1 MEYSASETS
10 CSSHMNLDDILKND
24 KVRYIRKG
32 YGLIF
37 AIIIALGFF
46 VLGPHLMASVWPYIE
61 DYSSMTPS

>member
-10 CSSHMNLDDILKND
+10 CSSHMNLDEIIKND

-37 AIIIALGFF
+37 AILFAIGFF
-46 VLGPHLMASVWPYIE
+46 VFGPLLMKTIWPYLD
-61 DYSSMTPS
+61 DYSGKANQ